1 MAGRTPVLLG
11 QALESKSSYNQ
22 SNVQLVQC
30 FVSIVLGIQS
40 GQIASAIN
48 NLQESMQRRVEEV
61 VVKDRSKWLKGDASY
76 VSVYACSRVVY
87 L

>member
-22 SNVQLVQC
+22 DNVHLVQC

-76 VSVYACSRVVY
+76 VSDYAFSRVVY